1 MQKGCGEMSIITI
14 LLTIMIVTNILL
26 GATVVFLERKSVSST
41 WAWLMILNFLPIIGF
56 ILYLIFGQ
64 NLSRRKIFKWD
75 HTVHQRTKE
84 LVSSQMLAIVNQEP
98 PFSDPILCDY
108 HSLIYLNLNNDEAP
122 LTLNNSLSI
131 FTDGETKFQQLLED
145 IRSAHHHIHIEYYIF
160 RGDFLGNQL
169 IDTLIQKATE
179 GVMVRLLVD
188 DEGSR
193 RLPKK
198 LVRHLMQAGGKFQ
211 TFFPG
216 RLPLLNLRINYRNH
230 RKLVIIDSKIGYI
243 GGFNV
248 GDEYLGLSKKFG
260 FWRDTHLRII
270 GESVNSIQSRFLLDW
285 NQASGEQV
293 PFQSYYS
300 IDDKAVYGEVG
311 IQVVSSGPDQKW
323 EQIKNAFI
331 KMILSAKKTVY
342 IQTPYLIP
350 DESLLNAISIAS
362 LSHVDVRIMIP
373 NKPDHPFVYWATYSN
388 VGLLLETGARVYLYQ
403 NGFLHA
409 KTIIVDERLAT
420 VGTSNLDFRSF
431 GLNFE
436 VNAFIYHQQTAKQLA
451 AIFKQDIRLS
461 KELTMADYSKRSF
474 LIKFKE
480 SISRL
485 LSPVL

>member
-1 MQKGCGEMSIITI
+1 MGVTSI
-14 LLTIMIVTNILL
+14 LLAIIFISNIFL
-26 GATVVFLERKSVSST
+26 AAMVVFLERKSVNST

-75 HTVHQRTKE
+75 HNVHQRTKE
-84 LVSSQMLAIVNQEP
+84 LVNKQMLEIVNQDY
-98 PFSDPILCDY
+98 PFSEPIFKDY
-108 HSLIYLNLNNDEAP
+108 HGLIYMNLNNDEAP
-122 LTLNNSLSI
+122 LTLNNRLAI
-131 FTDGETKFQQLLED
+131 YTDGEEKFRQLIQD
-145 IRSAHHHIHIEYYIF
+145 IRSAKHHIHIEYYIF
-160 RGDFLGNQL
+160 RSDFLGHEI
-169 IDTLIQKATE
+169 IDTLIQKASE
-179 GVMVRLLVD
+179 GVVVRLLVD

-193 RLPKK
+193 KLSKK
-198 LVRHLMQAGGKFQ
+198 LVRRLIQAGGKFY

-230 RKLVIIDSKIGYI
+230 RKLAIIDGLIGYV

-248 GDEYLGLSKKFG
+248 GDEYLGLNEKFG
-260 FWRDTHLRII
+260 YWRDTHLRLV
-270 GESVNSIQSRFLLDW
+270 GEAVNSIQSRFLLDW

-293 PFQSYYS
+293 PFQDYY
-300 IDDKAVYGEVG
+300 AVDPSTHYGEVG
-311 IQVVSSGPDQKW
+311 IQIVSSGPDKKW

-331 KMILSAKKTVY
+331 KMIISAKKHVY

-373 NKPDHPFVYWATYSN
+373 NKPDHPFVYWATFSN
-388 VGLLLETGARVYLYQ
+388 IGLLLEAGARVYLYQ

-409 KTIIVDERLAT
+409 KTVVVDGRLAT

-431 GLNFE
+431 SLNFE
-436 VNAFIYHQQTAKQLA
+436 VNAFIYDQPTARRLA
-451 AIFKQDIRLS
+451 KIFKNDIRLS
-461 KELTMADYSKRSF
+461 RELTMEDYKKRPMM
-474 LIKFKE
+474 IKFKE

>member
-1 MQKGCGEMSIITI
+1 MGIISI
-14 LLTIMIVTNILL
+14 LLAIILVLNFFLGVTVI
-26 GATVVFLERKSVSST
+26 FLERKSVSST
-41 WAWLMILNFLPIIGF
+41 WAWLMILNFIPVFGF

-75 HTVHQRTKE
+75 HTVHERTKE
-84 LVSSQMLAIVNQEP
+84 MVRNQMQSIEKREY
-98 PFSDPILCDY
+98 PFTQPLLKDY
-108 HSLIYLNLNNDEAP
+108 HDLIYMNLNNDEAP
-122 LTLNNSLSI
+122 LTLNNSLTI
-131 FTDGETKFQQLLED
+131 YTDGEKKFRQLLQD
-145 IRSAHHHIHIEYYIF
+145 IRSAKHHIHIEYYIF
-160 RGDFLGNQL
+160 RSDFLGNEI
-169 IDTLIQKATE
+169 IDALIQKVKQ
-179 GVMVRLLVD
+179 GIVVRLLVD

-193 RLPKK
+193 QLSKK
-198 LVRHLMQAGGKFQ
+198 LVRRLTQAGGKFQ

-216 RLPLLNLRINYRNH
+216 HLPLINMRINYRNH
-230 RKLVIIDSKIGYI
+230 RKLVIIDGKTGYL

-248 GDEYLGLSKKFG
+248 GDEYLGLSSKFG
-260 FWRDTHLRII
+260 YWRDTHLRIE
-270 GESVNSIQSRFLLDW
+270 GEAVNSIQSRFLLDW
-285 NQASGEQV
+285 NQASNELV
-293 PFQSYYS
+293 PFKSYYNT
-300 IDDKAVYGEVG
+300 DQTTKYGEVG
-311 IQVVSSGPDQKW
+311 IQIISSGPDKKW

-331 KMILSAKKTVY
+331 KMILSAKKRVY

-388 VGLLLETGARVYLYQ
+388 VGILLEAGVRVYLYQ

-409 KTIIVDERLAT
+409 KTIIVDDRLAT

-436 VNAFIYHQQTAKQLA
+436 VNAFIYHQKTAKQLA
-451 AIFKQDIRLS
+451 DIFKQDMKQSR
-461 KELTMADYSKRSF
+461 ELTQDDYNKRP
-474 LIKFKE
+474 LIIRFKE

>member
-1 MQKGCGEMSIITI
+1 MNIITI
-14 LLTIMIVTNILL
+14 LLAFIIVSNILL

-41 WAWLMILNFLPIIGF
+41 WAWLMILSFLPILGF

-75 HTVHQRTKE
+75 HMVHQRTRE
-84 LVSSQMLAIVNQEP
+84 LVGNQMLAIVNQEP
-98 PFSDPILCDY
+98 PFSEPILSDY
-108 HSLIYLNLNNDEAP
+108 HGLIYLNLNNDEAP
-122 LTLNNSLSI
+122 LTMNNSLSI
-131 FTDGETKFQQLLED
+131 YTDGDSKFQQLLED
-145 IRSAHHHIHIEYYIF
+145 LRSAQHHIHIEYYIF
-160 RGDFLGNQL
+160 RGDFLGNQI
-169 IDTLIQKATE
+169 IDTLIQKAKE
-179 GVMVRLLVD
+179 GVIVRLLVD

-198 LVRHLMQAGGKFQ
+198 LVRRLEQAGGKFQ

-216 RLPLLNLRINYRNH
+216 RLPLVNLRINYRNH
-230 RKLVIIDSKIGYI
+230 RKLVIIDGKIGYI

-248 GDEYLGLSKKFG
+248 GDEYLGLSHKFG
-260 FWRDTHLRII
+260 FWRDTHLRLI
-270 GESVNSIQSRFLLDW
+270 GDSINSIQSRFLLDW

-300 IDDKAVYGEVG
+300 IGEKNHNGEVG
-311 IQVVSSGPDQKW
+311 IQIVSSGPDQKW

-350 DESLLNAISIAS
+350 DESLLNAISIAA

-388 VGLLLETGARVYLYQ
+388 IGLLLEAGARVYLYQ

-409 KTIIVDERLAT
+409 KTIVVDERLAT

-431 GLNFE
+431 SLNFE
-436 VNAFIYHQQTAKQLA
+436 VNAFIYHQQTSKQLA
-451 AIFKQDIRLS
+451 DIFKKDIKLS
-461 KELTMADYSKRSF
+461 KELTMTDYRKRPF
-474 LIKFKE
+474 NIKVKE

>member
-1 MQKGCGEMSIITI
+1 MSIFSI
-14 LLTIMIVTNILL
+14 LLTLLIGTNILL
-26 GATVVFLERKSVSST
+26 GATVVFLERKSISST
-41 WAWLMILNFLPIIGF
+41 WAWLMILNFLPIVGF

-64 NLSRRKIFKWD
+64 NMSRRKIFKWD

-84 LVSSQMLAIVNQEP
+84 IVSRQMLAIVNHEP
-98 PFSDPILCDY
+98 PFTDPILRQY
-108 HSLIYLNLNNDEAP
+108 SELLYLNLNNDEAP
-122 LTLNNSLSI
+122 LTLNNQLTI
-131 FTDGETKFQQLLED
+131 FTSGESKFQKLLHD
-145 IRSAHHHIHIEYYIF
+145 IRQARHHIHIEYYIF
-160 RGDFLGNQL
+160 RGDFLGNEL
-169 IDTLIQKATE
+169 IDTLVQKAEE
-179 GVMVRLLVD
+179 GVVVRLLVD

-198 LVRHLMQAGGKFQ
+198 LVRRLIQAGGKFQ

-230 RKLVIIDSKIGYI
+230 RKLVIIDSVIGYI

-260 FWRDTHLRII
+260 FWRDTHLRIV
-270 GESVNSIQSRFLLDW
+270 GESVTSIQSRFLLDW

-293 PFQSYYS
+293 PFKSYYAM
-300 IDDKAVYGEVG
+300 DDQQTQYGEVG
-311 IQVVSSGPDQKW
+311 IQIVSSGPDQKW

-331 KMILSAKKTVY
+331 KMILSAKKTIY

-350 DESLLNAISIAS
+350 DESLMNAISIAS

-388 VGLLLETGARVYLYQ
+388 VGLLLEAGARVYLYQ

-409 KTIIVDERLAT
+409 KTIIVDEQLAT
-420 VGTSNLDFRSF
+420 VGTSNLDFRSLS
-431 GLNFE
+431 LNFE
-436 VNAFIYHQQTAKQLA
+436 VNAFIYHKQTAKQLA
-451 AIFKQDIRLS
+451 SIFKKDIRLS
-461 KELTMADYSKRSF
+461 KELTMPDYRSRSF
-474 LIKFKE
+474 VIKFKE

-485 LSPVL
+485 LSPIL

>member
-1 MQKGCGEMSIITI
+1 MGITSI
-14 LLTIMIVTNILL
+14 LLAFIIISNIFL

-75 HTVHQRTKE
+75 HNVHERTKE
-84 LVSSQMLAIVNQEP
+84 LVGKQMLEIANQEY
-98 PFSDPILCDY
+98 PFSEPILKEY
-108 HSLIYLNLNNDEAP
+108 HGLIYMNLNNDEAP
-122 LTLNNSLSI
+122 LTLNNSLDI
-131 FTDGETKFQQLLED
+131 YTDGEEKFHRLLED
-145 IRSAHHHIHIEYYIF
+145 IRAAKHHIHIEYYIF
-160 RGDFLGNQL
+160 RSDFLGHEI
-169 IDTLIQKATE
+169 IDALAKKAEE
-179 GVMVRLLVD
+179 GVVVRLLVD

-193 RLPKK
+193 RLSKK
-198 LVRHLMQAGGKFQ
+198 LVRLLIQAGGKFQ

-230 RKLVIIDSKIGYI
+230 RKLVVIDGVTGYV

-248 GDEYLGLSKKFG
+248 GDEYLGLNERFG
-260 FWRDTHLRII
+260 YWRDTHLRIV
-270 GESVNSIQSRFLLDW
+270 GEAVNSIQSRFLLDW

-293 PFQSYYS
+293 PFHDYYTLDQS
-300 IDDKAVYGEVG
+300 VHYGEVG
-311 IQVVSSGPDQKW
+311 IQIVSSGPDKKW

-331 KMILSAKKTVY
+331 KMILSAKKHVY

-350 DESLLNAISIAS
+350 DESLLNAIFIAS

-373 NKPDHPFVYWATYSN
+373 SKPDHPFVYWATFSN
-388 VGLLLETGARVYLYQ
+388 IGLLLEAGARVYLYQ

-409 KTIIVDERLAT
+409 KTVVVDKRLAT

-436 VNAFIYHQQTAKQLA
+436 VNAFIYHQQTARQLA
-451 AIFKQDIRLS
+451 DIFKEDIRLS
-461 KELTMADYSKRSF
+461 KELTMEDYEKRP
-474 LIKFKE
+474 LMIKFKE

>member
-1 MQKGCGEMSIITI
+1 MSITSI
-14 LLTIMIVTNILL
+14 LLTILLGTNILL
-26 GATVVFLERKSVSST
+26 GATVVFLERKSISST
-41 WAWLMILNFLPIIGF
+41 WAWLMILNFLPIVGF
-56 ILYLIFGQ
+56 ILYIIFGQ

-84 LVSSQMLAIVNQEP
+84 TVGRQMLKIVNHEP
-98 PFSDPILCDY
+98 PFSEPILRDY
-108 HSLIYLNLNNDEAP
+108 HGLIYMNLNNDEAP
-122 LTLNNSLSI
+122 LTLNNKLSI
-131 FTDGETKFQQLLED
+131 FTSGESKFQSLLQD
-145 IRSAHHHIHIEYYIF
+145 IRSATHHIHIEYYIF
-160 RGDFLGNQL
+160 RGDFLGNEL
-169 IDTLIQKATE
+169 IDTLIQKAE
-179 GVMVRLLVD
+179 QGVIVRLLVD

-198 LVRHLMQAGGKFQ
+198 LVRRLIHAGGKFY

-230 RKLVIIDSKIGYI
+230 RKLVIIDSSIGYI

-260 FWRDTHLRII
+260 FWRDTHLRIV
-270 GESVNSIQSRFLLDW
+270 GEAVNSIQSRFFLDW

-300 IDDKAVYGEVG
+300 MNDQTQYGEVG

-331 KMILSAKKTVY
+331 KMILSAKETVY

-350 DESLLNAISIAS
+350 DESLMNAIFIAS

-388 VGLLLETGARVYLYQ
+388 VGLLLEAGARVYLYQ

-409 KTIIVDERLAT
+409 KTIIVDDRIAT

-431 GLNFE
+431 SLNFE
-436 VNAFIYHQQTAKQLA
+436 VNAFIYHQETAKELSQ
-451 AIFKQDIRLS
+451 IFKQDIRLS
-461 KELTMADYSKRSF
+461 KELTMSDYRNRSF
-474 LIKFKE
+474 IIKFKE